1 MQKLVNLNFKLVLLF
16 VFICSVNTNLFAQTS
31 KEANLQ
37 LILKTKTNTL
47 NTHKHHRDYI
57 YKNEKSWLKKYNPI
71 SLGFGS
77 LLYLYQNVLSQQFSA
92 DCLYHP
98 TCSDFS
104 KDAIREYGLIKGV
117 FLSSDRIC
125 RCNRIAATSI
135 NYFKFDQK
143 SRHAHDSVSY
153 YKIKPIIK
161 IESK

>member
-1 MQKLVNLNFKLVLLF
+1 MQKLINQIYKLTFTLS
-16 VFICSVNTNLFAQTS
+16 FILCFCILTKAQD
-31 KEANLQ
+31 KESSNIQ

-47 NTHKHHRDYI
+47 DTKKHSRDYI
-57 YKNEKSWLKKYNPI
+57 YKNEKSWFKKYNPI

-77 LLYLYQNVLSQQFSA
+77 LLYLYQNVISQQFSA

-104 KDAIREYGLIKGV
+104 KDAIREYGLMKGI

-143 SRHAHDSVSY
+143 SNHAHDSVSY
-153 YKIKPIIK
+153 YRIKPIINL
-161 IESK
+161 ESK

>member
-1 MQKLVNLNFKLVLLF
+1 MQKLVNLSFKLTLILLF
-16 VFICSVNTNLFAQTS
+16 TFNVSISLYAQTKKQS
-31 KEANLQ
+31 NLQ

-47 NTHKHHRDYI
+47 DTNKHHRDYI

-71 SLGFGS
+71 SLSFGS

-117 FLSSDRIC
+117 FFEL
-125 RCNRIAATSI
+125 
-135 NYFKFDQK
+135 
-143 SRHAHDSVSY
+143 
-153 YKIKPIIK
+153 
-161 IESK
+161 

>member
-1 MQKLVNLNFKLVLLF
+1 MQKLVNLSFKLTLILLF
-16 VFICSVNTNLFAQTS
+16 TFNVSISLYAQTKKQS
-31 KEANLQ
+31 NLQ

-47 NTHKHHRDYI
+47 DTNKHHRDYI

-71 SLGFGS
+71 SLSFGS

>member
-1 MQKLVNLNFKLVLLF
+1 MQKLANLACKLILTLVFVWGSNWVL
-16 VFICSVNTNLFAQTS
+16 NAQTQ
-31 KEANLQ
+31 KQNNLQ

-47 NTHKHHRDYI
+47 DPHKHHRDYI
-57 YKNEKSWLKKYNPI
+57 YKNETNWLKKYNPI
-71 SLGFGS
+71 SLSFGS

>member
-1 MQKLVNLNFKLVLLF
+1 MQKLANQTCKLFL
-16 VFICSVNTNLFAQTS
+16 VFAFLVSFCPFSKSQT
-31 KEANLQ
+31 KNNRNIQ

-47 NTHKHHRDYI
+47 DTHKHSRDYI
-57 YKNEKSWLKKYNPI
+57 YKNEKSWVKKYNPI
-71 SLGFGS
+71 SLSFGS

-104 KDAIREYGLIKGV
+104 KDAIQEYGLVKGI

>member
-1 MQKLVNLNFKLVLLF
+1 MQKLANLVCKLILTL
-16 VFICSVNTNLFAQTS
+16 IIIWGANLTLKAQS
-31 KEANLQ
+31 NKQNNLQ
-37 LILKTKTNTL
+37 LILKTKTNTID
-47 NTHKHHRDYI
+47 THKHHRDYI
-57 YKNEKSWLKKYNPI
+57 YKNDKNWLKKYNPI

-77 LLYLYQNVLSQQFSA
+77 LLYLYQNVLSQVSA

-104 KDAIREYGLIKGV
+104 RDAIREYGLIKGV

-153 YKIKPIIK
+153 YKIKPITK

>member
-1 MQKLVNLNFKLVLLF
+1 MQKLIHPSCNIFITLILVWGLCLP
-16 VFICSVNTNLFAQTS
+16 SKAQS
-31 KEANLQ
+31 IEKNNLQ

-47 NTHKHHRDYI
+47 DTHKHKRDYI
-57 YKNEKSWLKKYNPI
+57 YKNESSWLKKYNPV

-77 LLYLYQNVLSQQFSA
+77 LLYLYQNVISQQFSA

-104 KDAIREYGLIKGV
+104 KDAIREYGLIKGI

-143 SRHAHDSVSY
+143 THHAHDSVNLY
-153 YKIKPIIK
+153 RIKPLTNTEYK
-161 IESK
+161 

>member
-1 MQKLVNLNFKLVLLF
+1 MQKLINQIYKLTF
-16 VFICSVNTNLFAQTS
+16 TFSFILCLCILTQAQS
-31 KEANLQ
+31 KESSNIQ

-47 NTHKHHRDYI
+47 NTKKPSREYI

-104 KDAIREYGLIKGV
+104 KDAIREYGLVKGI

-143 SRHAHDSVSY
+143 SHHAHDSVSY
-153 YKIKPIIK
+153 YRIKPIINL
-161 IESK
+161 ESK